1 MNNFCTHTIRTY
13 PTKNTT
19 MLFRNRDG
27 MVIAGVGPDS
37 CVNFGEDPHHPQ
49 SRQFISQPHAKAFLR
64 VVADQDQ
71 REWELAKAYKE
82 NPTAAPGSIT
92 LTDEVTARIEE
103 DSDTNLSVVRAN

>member
-1 MNNFCTHTIRTY
+1 MASNFNTHTIRTY
-13 PTKNTT
+13 PKKGTT

-49 SRQFISQPHAKAFLR
+49 SRQFISQSHAKSFLR
-64 VVADQDQ
+64 VVADADQ
-71 REWELAKAYKE
+71 REYERS
-82 NPTAAPGSIT
+82 TAPFEKDGST
-92 LTDEVTARIEE
+92 VDYEKVFARIEE